1 MAFIKVQKLARDK
14 DGNITQGTASI
25 VDTVYIAD
33 GKYHSKQVVREPL
46 GKVLS
51 LSEDKRNGIFLSQ
64 RRGLVHYDA
73 EQDTFRMLS
82 SGEKEALG
90 LIGGRAQASL
100 TFGDA
105 YWYLQYLLHSGLMQ
119 VLKEAFP
126 DETLRE
132 ALLVRLLHKSLPSG
146 RSTSCAG
153 FLSSSFA
160 GLLFPMQDKAGLADD
175 TAFFSLLGREEYS
188 TSFFLALHKYLQK
201 TQPESCVLVKTAP
214 LPWQSGAFSGTDRQ
228 ENGSLCLVLARKSG
242 IPVWFAISP
251 DEGSVPTTA
260 GSVPQMQDSPNQ
272 LQIASCIL
280 EAGSVSKDIVREF
293 CSDKKDFIALMP
305 ARKDFQ
311 YKDAFKE
318 HVRPYLGKAKFE
330 FSLEGRRYFARQVP
344 FSLYGRNV
352 YITHFVD
359 LEKARLR
366 FKEYSTLYPN
376 EVDDLGGFKK
386 EWLASR
392 FGYFALLSSAPLPEK
407 ELLGTYLGQSRRYEY
422 FASLCHDCQ
431 PAARR
436 GAILFASV
444 QCLISQ
450 GIKSALAGHNT
461 TPEEVFAAIQPL
473 FCLPSDTDLC
483 LTDTPSDKV
492 RDCFAI
498 LGIAVPACV
507 SPEKFR
513 QELSGL

>member
-14 DGNITQGTASI
+14 AGNITQGTASI
-25 VDTVYIAD
+25 VDTAYIAD
-33 GKYHSKQVVREPL
+33 GKYHSKQIVREPL

-51 LSEDKRNGIFLSQ
+51 LSDDRRSGIFLSQ

-90 LIGGRAQASL
+90 LSGCKAQASL

-105 YWYLQYLLHSGLMQ
+105 YWYLQYLLQSGLINI
-119 VLKEAFP
+119 LKEAFP
-126 DETLRE
+126 DEMLRQ

-146 RSTSCAG
+146 RCTSCDG

-160 GLLFPMQDKAGLADD
+160 GLLFPMEEKAVLSDD
-175 TAFFSLLGREEYS
+175 TAFFSLLGKEEYS
-188 TSFFLALHKYLQK
+188 IRFFLALHKHQQD
-201 TQPESCVLVKTAP
+201 TQPVSCILVKTAP
-214 LPWQSGAFSGTDRQ
+214 LPWQADASAGTERPEQ
-228 ENGSLCLVLARKSG
+228 GRLCLILDKNSG
-242 IPVWFAISP
+242 LPVWSAISP
-251 DEGSVPTTA
+251 DEGSVPAAA
-260 GSVPQMQDSPNQ
+260 GSIPGMQGAGQ
-272 LQIASCIL
+272 VQITSCIL
-280 EAGSVSKDIVREF
+280 DAGSVSKDIVREF

-318 HVRPYLGKAKFE
+318 YVRPFLGKAKFE
-330 FSLEGRRYFARQVP
+330 FSLEGRRYFARQIP

-352 YITHFVD
+352 FITNFVD

-407 ELLGTYLGQSRRYEY
+407 ELLGTYLEQSRRYEY
-422 FASLCHDCQ
+422 FAGLCPGGQ
-431 PAARR
+431 PAAGR
-436 GAILFASV
+436 GAVLFASV
-444 QCLISQ
+444 QCCISQ
-450 GIKSALAGHNT
+450 GIRTALAARNT
-461 TPEEVFAAIQPL
+461 TPEELFAATRPL
-473 FCLPSDTDLC
+473 FCLPSDTGLC
-483 LTDTPSDKV
+483 LTDTPSDKA
-492 RDCFAI
+492 RDCFAV
-498 LGIAVPACV
+498 LGIQVPACV
-507 SPEKFR
+507 TPEKFR
-513 QELSGL
+513 QELGL